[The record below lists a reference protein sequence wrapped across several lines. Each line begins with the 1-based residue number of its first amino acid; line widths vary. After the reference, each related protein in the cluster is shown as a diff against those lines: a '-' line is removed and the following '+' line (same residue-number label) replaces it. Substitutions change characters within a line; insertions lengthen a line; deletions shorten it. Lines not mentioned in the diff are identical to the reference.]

1 MQPSAAFQS
10 IAVDTA
16 PFLLSGT
23 VYGALLNHRSAL
35 AALGSAVNSAPYKA
49 PPRAPVLYLKPRN
62 TLAGTGDEVIIP
74 RGCPELEVAAC
85 LGVVIGRAACRIRA
99 AEAHRYIGG
108 FLIVND
114 VSVPHESLYR
124 PSVREKARDGFCPMG
139 PAVAA
144 RETIANPDAI
154 HSRTFV
160 DGMLVQT
167 ASTADLIRP
176 VAQLLADV
184 TEFMTLSPGDVL
196 CLGAAAPAPRARAGQ
211 TVTIEMAGLGSLT
224 NRFVREDE

>member
-10 IAVDTA
+10 LAVDTA
-16 PFLLSGT
+16 PFLLTGT

-35 AALGSAVNSAPYKA
+35 AALGSAVNNAPYKA

-74 RGCPELEVAAC
+74 RGCPELEAAAC
-85 LGVVIGRAACRIRA
+85 LGMVIGLAACRICP
-99 AEAHRYIGG
+99 AEAHRYIAG

-124 PSVREKARDGFCPMG
+124 PSVREKSRDGFCPMG

-144 RETIANPDAI
+144 CDTIANPDATVL
-154 HSRTFV
+154 RTFV
-160 DGMLVQT
+160 DGALMQT

-184 TEFMTLSPGDVL
+184 TEFMTLLPGDVL
-196 CLGAAAPAPRARAGQ
+196 CLGAAAPAPRVRAGQ
-211 TVTIEMAGLGSLT
+211 TVTIEIAGLGSLT
-224 NRFVREDE
+224 NRFVLEDA

>member
-16 PFLLSGT
+16 PFQLTGT

-35 AALGSAVNSAPYKA
+35 AALGSAVNKAPYKA

-62 TLAGTGDEVIIP
+62 TLAGTGDEVMIP
-74 RGCPELEVAAC
+74 RGCPELEAAAG
-85 LGVVIGRAACRIRA
+85 LGMVIGIAACRIRPA
-99 AEAHRYIGG
+99 DAQRYIAG

-114 VSVPHESLYR
+114 VSIPHESLYR
-124 PSVREKARDGFCPMG
+124 PLVREKARDGFCPMG

-144 RETIANPDAI
+144 RETIANPDATVL
-154 HSRTFV
+154 RTYV
-160 DGMLVQT
+160 NGTLMQT

-176 VAQLLADV
+176 VARLLADV
-184 TEFMTLSPGDVL
+184 TEFMTLLPGDVL
-196 CLGAAAPAPRARAGQ
+196 CLGAAAPAPRVRAGQ
-211 TVTIEMAGLGSLT
+211 TVTIEIAGLGSLT
-224 NRFVREDE
+224 NRFVQEDA

>member
-1 MQPSAAFQS
+1 MLPSAGLQS

-16 PFLLSGT
+16 PYRLSGV

-35 AALGSAVNSAPYKA
+35 AVLGDSVNKPPYKA

-85 LGVVIGRAACRIRA
+85 LGVVIGRTACRISV
-99 AEAHRYIGG
+99 AEALGYIGG

-139 PAVAA
+139 PAVAVRDA
-144 RETIANPDAI
+144 IPNPDAVVL
-154 HSRTFV
+154 RTFI
-160 DGMLVQT
+160 DGMLVQS
-167 ASTADLIRP
+167 ASTQDLIRP
-176 VAQLLADV
+176 VARLLADV
-184 TEFMTLSPGDVL
+184 TEFMTLAPGDVL
-196 CLGAAAPAPRARAGQ
+196 CLGAAAPAPRVRAGQ
-211 TVTIEMAGLGSLT
+211 TVTIEIAGLGSLT
-224 NRFVREDE
+224 NRIVGEGA